1 MTSFK
6 FQLVRGDSAP
16 FGGTVTITGD
26 DGVEVPYP
34 ITGTMTVRF
43 SAKYSYQDADAQ
55 AVFYLESPDRITVI
69 DGPNGVIQFTI
80 LPSDYL
86 ASFPNPISSAVGLV
100 ADLQI
105 SDTLATNVYTLAR
118 GTLVVAPDVTIAA
131 P

>member
-1 MTSFK
+1 
-6 FQLVRGDSAP
+6 
-16 FGGTVTITGD
+16 
-26 DGVEVPYP
+26 
-34 ITGTMTVRF
+34 MTVRF